1 MSKSWALHLS
11 AVAIT
16 VASLSLSPSQA
27 GAADKVKIGFL
38 SSMSGPS
45 AVLGKDMNDGAQL
58 AIEHLAARGSGIPL
72 ELLIEDD
79 QVDPQVGVQKTQKL
93 IEKDGVDIMAGTIF
107 GNVAQAIMPVV
118 TKSGIPAVMTVG
130 SNPPTLGADCNENY
144 FTVAWTIDDNY
155 QALGTYLNEKNIK
168 TVSILAPNYIA
179 GKLIADGF
187 KRTYKGKV
195 LSEVFTKI
203 NQPDYSV
210 ELTQVRADKPEAVV
224 VFYPGGMGISFLKQY
239 SAMGLLKQIP
249 LYSSVFIADEMMFPA
264 LGDIPLGL
272 VTTSNWSPELDNP
285 ANKRFVEAFVKKT
298 GHRPTSMAAMGY
310 DTIMLI
316 DSAVQQTKGNVRGS
330 DANRA
335 AFRDALRAAKF
346 ESVRGSF
353 RFNNNNFPVQSYY
366 LNEVAK
372 DSSGKLY
379 NKLLGVALKD
389 KEDAYHNACP
399 MKW

>member
-1 MSKSWALHLS
+1 MSNIWGLKLS
-11 AVAIT
+11 VVAIT
-16 VASLSLSPSQA
+16 VAAFSIPLSHA
-27 GAADKVKIGFL
+27 HAADKVKIGFL

-45 AVLGKDMNDGAQL
+45 AGLGKDMNDGAQL
-58 AIEHLAARGSGIPL
+58 AMEQIAARGGGVPL

-93 IEKDGVDIMAGTIF
+93 IEKDGVDVMAGTIF

-118 TKSGIPAVMTVG
+118 TKSGVPAVMTVG

-144 FTVAWTIDDNY
+144 FTVSWNIDDNY
-155 QALGTYLNEKNIK
+155 QALGNYLNEKNIK
-168 TVSILAPNYIA
+168 SVSILAPNYIA
-179 GKLIADGF
+179 GKLISDGF

-285 ANKRFVEAFVKKT
+285 ANKRFVDAFVKKN

-330 DANRA
+330 DANRI

-353 RFNNNNFPVQSYY
+353 RFNNNNFPIQSYY

-389 KEDAYHNACP
+389 KEDEYHNACP